1 MANSL
6 DLLDAGDDPAAA
18 AVDRFGQMPDFLEGR
33 SGGFG
38 VLAVF
43 LVFHLADHAGE
54 DIVCSAVSALTL
66 ATLNGLLEVVKAQV
80 DYQVEEGYTKFE
92 VYQNNDSIK
101 VLMDTYELGIRAM
114 LEDYGQFVRLVKK
127 EVQPHDQD

>member
-1 MANSL
+1 MITVKIL
-6 DLLDAGDDPAAA
+6 Q
-18 AVDRFGQMPDFLEGR
+18 DRQKKCYGVEV
-33 SGGFG
+33 SG
-38 VLAVF
+38 
-43 LVFHLADHAGE
+43 HADQAEYGE

-80 DYQVEEGYTKFE
+80 DYRVEEGYTKFE